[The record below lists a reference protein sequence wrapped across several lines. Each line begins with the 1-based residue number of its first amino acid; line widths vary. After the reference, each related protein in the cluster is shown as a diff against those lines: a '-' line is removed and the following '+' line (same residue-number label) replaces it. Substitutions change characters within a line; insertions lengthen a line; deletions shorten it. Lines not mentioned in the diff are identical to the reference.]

1 MFEGSETD
9 YLDMALTHFS
19 LNELNYK
26 DKGARRFKD

>member
-26 DKGARRFKD
+26 QDVKTF